1 MVRDYFDGKAEEWD
15 DRSAEKDIGKLER
28 MAARLDIKPG
38 MTVLDIGTGTGVFLP
53 YLAGSAGERGH
64 IIALDVARKM
74 LLKAKSKGISGN
86 IDYICS
92 NVEDLPLAAGTCDAA
107 VCYSSLPHFRNKVR
121 ALQQVRRVLKSD
133 GWLYVCHTSGR
144 ETINRIHGQVP
155 ALHTDLLPDAS
166 EMYSLMIMMGFTQ
179 VLVEDK
185 DDSYFA
191 CARKS
196 A

>member
-1 MVRDYFDGKAEEWD
+1 
-15 DRSAEKDIGKLER
+15 
-28 MAARLDIKPG
+28 
-38 MTVLDIGTGTGVFLP
+38 
-53 YLAGSAGERGH
+53 
-64 IIALDVARKM
+64 M

-92 NVEDLPLAAGTCDAA
+92 NVEDLPLETGTCDVA

-121 ALQQVRRVLKSD
+121 ALQQVRRVLKNN

-144 ETINRIHGQVP
+144 ETINHIHGQIP
-155 ALHTDLLPDAS
+155 ALHTDFLPDAS

-185 DDSYFA
+185 DDTYFA
-191 CARKS
+191 RARKPL